1 MLLLHSFVAGGGVG
15 PMSART
21 INGCAI
27 KVKTD
32 CKSAK
37 LKGAN
42 LSKANLKGAV
52 RVAKEGLQVRTNPL

>member
-1 MLLLHSFVAGGGVG
+1 
-15 PMSART
+15 MSART
-21 INGCAI
+21 IYGCAI

-52 RVAKEGLQVRTNPL
+52 RVPKKAYKYGPTRYECVLALMD

>member
-1 MLLLHSFVAGGGVG
+1 
-15 PMSART
+15 MSART

-42 LSKANLKGAV
+42 LKGANLSKANLKGAV
-52 RVAKEGLQVRTNPL
+52 RVAKEGLQVRINPL